1 MRPRSLAGPLMLI
14 GIGTLFL
21 IRNVWPE
28 IPLYE
33 FAARYWPF
41 ILIIWGTIRLGE
53 VLFWAISSRP
63 LPQAGVSGGEWT
75 AVVLLC
81 VFGSFFFWGMNL
93 SSRWPSGRITVKGLE
108 IFGEPHEY
116 PVKAEQNVGKVQ
128 RVVLEMGRGN
138 VKITGAEGEQIR
150 ITGRKT
156 VRAFSQSDA
165 DKGDK
170 QTPLEVVLMGDHAV
184 IRTNHDRLDAS
195 RSITSDLEIA
205 VPKGISVEGRGRYGD
220 FDVQDLGGNVEITSE
235 NAGVRVQ
242 NITGNV
248 RADLKRS
255 DIVRAVNVKG
265 SVEIKGRGQDVEVES
280 VEGLVTVN
288 GSYSGEISFRNLAK
302 PLRFESPLT
311 ELRVEKTSGYL
322 RMALG
327 NLTAENISGPVRLST
342 RTRDVQLR
350 DFTDN
355 VEITLERGDVELRPK
370 QLGKVYVR
378 TKSGNLDLVL
388 PTGAKFELSAKTDR
402 GEITN
407 DFGAPLRHEEE
418 GRGASLRGS
427 VGTGPQ
433 ITLETDR
440 GAILV
445 RKSGTSAAEPSQ
457 GLLPKTLTPPSSPEP
472 PKVPARVEQ

>member
-1 MRPRSLAGPLMLI
+1 
-14 GIGTLFL
+14 
-21 IRNVWPE
+21 
-28 IPLYE
+28 
-33 FAARYWPF
+33 
-41 ILIIWGTIRLGE
+41 
-53 VLFWAISSRP
+53 
-63 LPQAGVSGGEWT
+63 
-75 AVVLLC
+75 
-81 VFGSFFFWGMNL
+81 
-93 SSRWPSGRITVKGLE
+93 
-108 IFGEPHEY
+108 
-116 PVKAEQNVGKVQ
+116 
-128 RVVLEMGRGN
+128 
-138 VKITGAEGEQIR
+138 
-150 ITGRKT
+150 
-156 VRAFSQSDA
+156 
-165 DKGDK
+165 
-170 QTPLEVVLMGDHAV
+170 
-184 IRTNHDRLDAS
+184 
-195 RSITSDLEIA
+195 
-205 VPKGISVEGRGRYGD
+205 
-220 FDVQDLGGNVEITSE
+220 
-235 NAGVRVQ
+235 VRVQ